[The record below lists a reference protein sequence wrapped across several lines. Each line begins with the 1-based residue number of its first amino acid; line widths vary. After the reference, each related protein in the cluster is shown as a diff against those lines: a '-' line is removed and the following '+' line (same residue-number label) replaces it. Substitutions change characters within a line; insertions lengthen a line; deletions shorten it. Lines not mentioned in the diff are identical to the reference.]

1 MLRAEMRFV
10 NAGSKCAS
18 LDLGEAEAARE
29 LMGERSRILICKT
42 IWITLSKSQRF
53 SCDLATEGYKMMRL
67 SSRGF
72 NPGYRA
78 ATAKLVLATAM
89 LLAISAATPSAR
101 AEDVTKSFT
110 VNGRAV
116 VRVETNDGSV
126 RVTSGDNKE
135 VQFHV
140 EYQGYELNR
149 NLRVDARQDGDKVE
163 LVARATGHFGFSWG
177 GHGKNLH
184 IEVRMPKSGDLQV
197 STGDGAVEASSVEG
211 NVTISTGDGAVKASE
226 LNGTIDLH
234 TGDGSIS
241 VDRLRGNIRLRTGDG
256 SIEARGV
263 DGKLS
268 AESGD
273 GHIKLEG
280 RFDGLNIKTG
290 DGSVEARVDNG
301 SRMNSG
307 WNIHTGD
314 GSVDMTLPGDLQAN
328 IDASTGDGHISLG
341 MPVTV
346 EGSFSNSQIHGK
358 MNGGGQPLVIHTSDG
373 SIRLSKT

>member
-1 MLRAEMRFV
+1 MAL
-10 NAGSKCAS
+10 
-18 LDLGEAEAARE
+18 L
-29 LMGERSRILICKT
+29 
-42 IWITLSKSQRF
+42 
-53 SCDLATEGYKMMRL
+53 
-67 SSRGF
+67 
-72 NPGYRA
+72 YRA
-78 ATAKLVLATAM
+78 TAIKFAIAAAVATVISLTAPG
-89 LLAISAATPSAR
+89 TR

-110 VNGRAV
+110 VNGRAI
-116 VRVETNDGSV
+116 VRVDTNDGSV

-149 NLRVDARQDGDKVE
+149 SLRVDARQDGDKVE
-163 LVARATGHFGFSWG
+163 LVARVSGHFGFSWG
-177 GHGKNLH
+177 AHNRNLH

-197 STGDGAVEASSVEG
+197 STGDGAVEASGVDG
-211 NVTISTGDGAVKASE
+211 NVTISTGDGSVKASE

-234 TGDGSIS
+234 TGDGSIN
-241 VDRLRGNIRLRTGDG
+241 VDRLKGEIKLRTGDG
-256 SIEARGV
+256 SIEAHGI
-263 DGKLS
+263 DGKMT

-280 RFDGLNIKTG
+280 RFDGLNIRTG
-290 DGSVEARVDNG
+290 DGSVEARVSNG
-301 SRMNSG
+301 SRMNTA
-307 WNIHTGD
+307 WNVHTGD